1 MIDGS
6 NFEDSGVGYF
16 IFRNNSIKAKEG
28 GMPAALTYTIT
39 AHLTPDLMAIDLIP
53 NPNLIAIGHL
63 IDNPASE
70 FDPVTLQI
78 QSALGD

>member
-6 NFEDSGVGYF
+6 NFVDSGVGYL
-16 IFRNNSIKAKEG
+16 IFRNNSIKANCILGRGNG
-28 GMPAALTYTIT
+28 GSVNL
-39 AHLTPDLMAIDLIP
+39 HHHDLMAIDLIP